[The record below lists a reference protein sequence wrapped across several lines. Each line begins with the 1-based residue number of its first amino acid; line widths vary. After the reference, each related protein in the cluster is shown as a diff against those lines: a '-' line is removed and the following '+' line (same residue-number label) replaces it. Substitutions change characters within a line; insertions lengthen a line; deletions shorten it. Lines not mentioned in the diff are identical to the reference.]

1 MYLDRSKTT
10 VNGKTYHRVLLRQS
24 YRQDGKV
31 KHRTIANLSAC
42 SDQEI
47 KALELAFKH
56 KKDLASLQ
64 PSAPGPL
71 HLRQGLC
78 FGAVWV
84 LHHLAA
90 RTGLIAALGSDRQ
103 GSLALWQ
110 VIARALDQGS
120 RLSAVRLAGAH
131 AACDILGLDS
141 FNEDQLYP
149 NLAWLA
155 ENQVRIEHRLFKH
168 FHPTGCPDLFL
179 YDVTSSYL
187 EGDHNA
193 LAAWGYNR
201 DGKPS
206 KKQIVIG
213 LLCDGQG
220 RPLSIEVFVGNTG
233 DTKTFGSQIRKV
245 VERFGGQG
253 VTFVGDR
260 GMIKGPQIKEL
271 GQENFHYI
279 TAITKPQIET
289 LLQQKVFP
297 LELFDHALSEV
308 ASIPEKARY
317 ILRRN
322 PQRAAEMEAGRQSKR
337 ASLEQLLQAKN
348 TRLEQ
353 KPKAQVRAA
362 LKALRARAAQL
373 KIDSWVRVGARKR
386 QLILTVD
393 AAALAEARKLDGC
406 YVIKTDLLADWA
418 TTQVVHDRYKDLALV
433 EQNFRTMKTVELE
446 MRPVHV
452 RLEAST
458 RGHAFVVML
467 AHRLLQEL
475 QRCWAEENLTV
486 EEGLK
491 ALSTLCV
498 TEVIV
503 NGAVKDQLLPEPRPQ
518 VKRLIEL
525 AKVVMPKKLRYTG
538 RIVPTKKHLKQSRTT
553 RCK

>member
-10 VNGKTYHRVLLRQS
+10 VNGKSYCRVLLRQS
-24 YRQDGKV
+24 FRQDGKV

-42 SDQEI
+42 SDEEI
-47 KALELAFKH
+47 KAIELAFKH
-56 KKDLASLQ
+56 KKDLDALQ
-64 PSAPGPL
+64 PSAPDPL
-71 HLRQGLC
+71 VLRQGLC

-84 LHHLAA
+84 LHSLAQ
-90 RTGLIAALGSDRQ
+90 RTGIIDALGCDRQ
-103 GSLALWQ
+103 GTLALWQ
-110 VIARALDQGS
+110 VIARAIEQGS
-120 RLSAVRLAGAH
+120 RLSAVRLACSH

-155 ENQVRIEHRLFKH
+155 QNQVHIEQRLFEH
-168 FHPTGCPDLFL
+168 FHPNGCPDLFL

-201 DGKPS
+201 DGKPG

-233 DTKTFGSQIRKV
+233 DPKTFGSQIRKV

-260 GMIKGPQIKEL
+260 GMIKGPQIKDL
-271 GQENFHYI
+271 GQKNFHYI
-279 TAITKPQIET
+279 TAISKPQIES
-289 LLQQKVFP
+289 LLKLNVLQTD
-297 LELFDHALSEV
+297 LFDNVLSEV
-308 ASIPEKARY
+308 AGIPEKVRY

-322 PQRAAEMEAGRQSKR
+322 PQRASEMQACRQSKQ
-337 ASLEQLLQAKN
+337 ASLEKFLQTKN

-353 KPKAQVRAA
+353 KPKAQVKAA
-362 LKALRARAAQL
+362 IKALEARATQL
-373 KIDSWVRVGARKR
+373 KIDSWISVAAQGRK
-386 QLILTVD
+386 LVLTVD
-393 AAALAEARKLDGC
+393 QAALDEAAKLDGC

-418 TTQVVHDRYKDLALV
+418 TTQVVHDRYKDLTLV
-433 EQNFRTMKTVELE
+433 EQNFRTSKTVELE

-452 RLEAST
+452 RLESST

-467 AHRLLQEL
+467 AHRLIQEL
-475 QRCWAEENLTV
+475 QRCWAGENLTV
-486 EEGLK
+486 EEGIK
-491 ALSTLCV
+491 QLSSLCV

-503 NGAVKDQLLPEPRPQ
+503 NGTVKDQILPQPRTQ
-518 VKRLIEL
+518 VEKLIEL
-525 AKVVMPKKLRYTG
+525 AKVQLPKKLSYTG
-538 RIVPTKKHLKQSRTT
+538 RIVPTKKNLKKSRTT